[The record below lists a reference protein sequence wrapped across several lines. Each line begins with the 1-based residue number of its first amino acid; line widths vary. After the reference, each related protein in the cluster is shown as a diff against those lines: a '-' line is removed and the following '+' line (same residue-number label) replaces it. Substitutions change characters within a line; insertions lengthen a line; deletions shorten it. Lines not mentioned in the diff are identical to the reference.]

1 VSAYLICFITLVW
14 RLILTATIERFKT
27 FYRLALHQYVKS
39 DTKKLCERC
48 MRDERDFLQR
58 SKKGIIV
65 LFHNYVCTSTTIYE
79 YYLRARYIL
88 YTYVSYIYLYGIII
102 DRILCSHTNNATSCR
117 IKRPTHTHM
126 HTHTHQSLLSLSL
139 SLSNSTKRNVET
151 YLIVSVANAHQV
163 LCHPFP
169 LHPQI
174 YVQETNHIFY
184 NTIRIR
190 DICSYCIL

>member
-1 VSAYLICFITLVW
+1 LCYFIIMYVRV
-14 RLILTATIERFKT
+14 RLFMSI
-27 FYRLALHQYVKS
+27 
-39 DTKKLCERC
+39 
-48 MRDERDFLQR
+48 
-58 SKKGIIV
+58 
-65 LFHNYVCTSTTIYE
+65 
-79 YYLRARYIL
+79 
-88 YTYVSYIYLYGIII
+88 TYVHVVYYIRMCLIYLYGIII

-117 IKRPTHTHM
+117 IKRPPHTHM
-126 HTHTHQSLLSLSL
+126 HTHTNHFSLSL
-139 SLSNSTKRNVET
+139 SLSNSTKRNAET